1 MDGKLKYQRIM
12 LKISGEALKGS
23 RDHGYEA
30 EAVNLIVDK
39 IKNILVQKVEVAVV
53 VGAGNIWRGVMGGN
67 MGRVNADA
75 MGMLGTIMNGIC
87 LKDYCLHAGIPA
99 VIYSS
104 VAIDGIVEKFNAEK
118 AVNDLK
124 QGKVVICSGGTGNP
138 FFTTDTT
145 AALRALELDCE
156 AVIKAT
162 KVDGVYSS
170 DPLKDP
176 AAVRY
181 PKISF
186 SEVLGKKLKIMD
198 STAFSMCQDNNL
210 AIIVCNFA
218 DDKGLRLV
226 LQGDCSRATVIE

>member
-1 MDGKLKYQRIM
+1 M
-12 LKISGEALKGS
+12 
-23 RDHGYEA
+23 
-30 EAVNLIVDK
+30 
-39 IKNILVQKVEVAVV
+39 
-53 VGAGNIWRGVMGGN
+53 
-67 MGRVNADA
+67 
-75 MGMLGTIMNGIC
+75 
-87 LKDYCLHAGIPA
+87 
-99 VIYSS
+99 
-104 VAIDGIVEKFNAEK
+104 
-118 AVNDLK
+118 
-124 QGKVVICSGGTGNP
+124 
-138 FFTTDTT
+138 
-145 AALRALELDCE
+145 
-156 AVIKAT
+156 IKAT

-176 AAVRY
+176 DAVRY